1 MTHDAVRRFTD
12 EIKRGLATPERC
24 LPSLFHSGHEYV
36 LFLNGDSAKT
46 RLQMLLPL
54 ALTDE
59 DVPNGTCSVYAV
71 LEVWKLLGEDVC
83 VVGIPTILTPEQAKA
98 NRSAFRRML
107 RRAYRK

>member
-1 MTHDAVRRFTD
+1 M
-12 EIKRGLATPERC
+12 
-24 LPSLFHSGHEYV
+24 

>member
-1 MTHDAVRRFTD
+1 M
-12 EIKRGLATPERC
+12 
-24 LPSLFHSGHEYV
+24 

-71 LEVWKLLGEDVC
+71 LEVWKLPGEDVC
-83 VVGIPTILTPEQAKA
+83 DKSKTGWLIDGPNRDILY
-98 NRSAFRRML
+98 S
-107 RRAYRK
+107 RRASQRNIL

>member
-1 MTHDAVRRFTD
+1 M
-12 EIKRGLATPERC
+12 
-24 LPSLFHSGHEYV
+24 

-71 LEVWKLLGEDVC
+71 LEVWKLPGEDVC
-83 VVGIPTILTPEQAKA
+83 DKSKATFSLISTQKHDRTPDSIGCG
-98 NRSAFRRML
+98 RF
-107 RRAYRK
+107 

>member
-12 EIKRGLATPERC
+12 EIKRGLATPERW

-46 RLQMLLPL
+46 RLQMLPPL

-71 LEVWKLLGEDVC
+71 LEVWKLPGEDVC
-83 VVGIPTILTPEQAKA
+83 DKSKTTFSLISTQKHDRTPDSIGCG
-98 NRSAFRRML
+98 RF
-107 RRAYRK
+107 